1 MLSEV
6 PLASSKPQGS
16 WMRSKPFVV
25 LYLSVLVAT
34 MGISMV
40 SPLLPVYAK
49 ELGATGIWIGLTFS
63 VFAVTQTLTSPF
75 VGGWSD
81 RYGRKPF
88 IVAGLLLYCL
98 AAIGYLLAEEL
109 WQVIAFRALSGGGT
123 SLIFSVARAYL
134 GEMTPE
140 GEEGRWSGVFSS
152 ADIIGFGV
160 GPLLAGIVRQEIGF
174 DAVFVG
180 MALLMGTSAMV
191 VLLLLPA
198 HLAALSDD
206 SGSTGPM
213 PSSPLRV
220 ALADRMVLALTLNWA
235 LVSLSFG
242 STLSF
247 LGVRLERLEV
257 GAAMIGVIFALE
269 SVSSGLSQ
277 PFFGALADRLNRRLL
292 AVIGLVLLAALIAS
306 LGITERL
313 PIVAIIMLGVGA
325 AGGLAVVST
334 SAMQVDVGRR
344 IGMGTVIGLGSAGNG
359 AGVLFGSLMGGLLV
373 DLTGHEV
380 AAFFFAGASM
390 LVGALAFVWLSR
402 GALSASAPLTRPA
415 AIFDQLNIPA
425 EDRPSED

>member
-1 MLSEV
+1 
-6 PLASSKPQGS
+6 
-16 WMRSKPFVV
+16 MRSKPFVV

-63 VFAVTQTLTSPF
+63 VFAVTQTVTSPF

-88 IVAGLLLYCL
+88 IIGGLMLYCG

-109 WQVIAFRALSGGGT
+109 WQVITVRAVSGGGT
-123 SLIFSVARAYL
+123 SMIFSVARAYL

-140 GEEGRWSGVFSS
+140 GEEGRWSGVFTS
-152 ADIIGFGV
+152 ADIIGFGI
-160 GPLLAGIVRQEIGF
+160 GPLLAGVVRQEFGF

-180 MALLMGTSAMV
+180 MSVLMGTSAMV
-191 VLLLLPA
+191 ILAWLPA
-198 HLAALSDD
+198 RIVGAAD
-206 SGSTGPM
+206 SNTSSELPR
-213 PSSPLRV
+213 SPLGVVLR
-220 ALADRMVLALTLNWA
+220 DRMVLALTLNWA

-257 GAAMIGVIFALE
+257 GAALIGMVFALE

-277 PFFGALADRLNRRLL
+277 PFFGALADRVNRRLL
-292 AVIGLVLLAALIAS
+292 NATGLLLLAALIAS
-306 LGITERL
+306 LGLTDRL
-313 PIVAIIMLGVGA
+313 PVTAAIMLGVGA

-344 IGMGTVIGLGSAGNG
+344 VGMGTVIGLGSAGNG
-359 AGVLFGSLMGGLLV
+359 AGVLFGSLMGGLVV
-373 DLTGHEV
+373 DLSGHDV

-390 LVGALAFVWLSR
+390 FAGTLIFLWLSR
-402 GALSASAPLTRPA
+402 GAMSAIPPRARTVAEHERLETPMDEWGA
-415 AIFDQLNIPA
+415 AD
-425 EDRPSED
+425 